1 MEVDEVLNA
10 HPAVSAAAVF
20 AVPDERFGQ
29 DIVAAVVLESGH
41 TTTPRQLRRWML
53 DHLAPNKTP
62 RRIWFL
68 DDLPLTLSGKVQR
81 GELANRFTNDQR

>member
-53 DHLAPNKTP
+53 DRLAPFKVP